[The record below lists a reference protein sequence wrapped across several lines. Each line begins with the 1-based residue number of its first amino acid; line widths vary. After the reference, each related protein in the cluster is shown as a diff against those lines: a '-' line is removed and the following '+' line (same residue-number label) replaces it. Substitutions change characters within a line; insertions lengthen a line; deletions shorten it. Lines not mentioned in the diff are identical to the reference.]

1 MQATDHRDKRQDTQ
15 LLRAPDLLTMS
26 RIPLAIVFLLVDSSA
41 VRFVVLVL
49 VVATDIG
56 DGMWARRIGGSRAGA
71 ILDPIAD
78 KLFML
83 AAFIVVF
90 RKGVLSPL
98 EVLGVLLRDITA
110 LFSFVGVTTFRRP
123 KTLPAR
129 AGGKAVTVCQAL
141 TLLAFLAES
150 ELLRP
155 LAWATAAISLYA
167 IWDYVN
173 VARNGNK
180 GVSDAAEES

>member
-1 MQATDHRDKRQDTQ
+1 V
-15 LLRAPDLLTMS
+15 
-26 RIPLAIVFLLVDSSA
+26 VFLLVDA
-41 VRFVVLVL
+41 AIVRLVVLGL
-49 VVATDIG
+49 VVVTDVG
-56 DGMWARRIGGSRAGA
+56 DGIWARRIGGSKAGA
-71 ILDPIAD
+71 VLDPIAD

-90 RKGVLSPL
+90 RTGLLNPW

-110 LFSFVGVTTFRRP
+110 LISFIGVTILRRP

-141 TLLAFLAES
+141 TLLAFLAGS

-167 IWDYVN
+167 IWDYMT
-173 VARNGNK
+173 VARNK
-180 GVSDAAEES
+180 R

>member
-1 MQATDHRDKRQDTQ
+1 MC
-15 LLRAPDLLTMS
+15 
-26 RIPLAIVFLLVDSSA
+26 RIPLAAVFLFVDSET
-41 VRFVVLVL
+41 VRFAVLVL
-49 VVATDIG
+49 VVASDIG
-56 DGMWARRIGGSRAGA
+56 DGIWARRIGGSRAGA
-71 ILDPIAD
+71 VLDPIAD

-90 RKGVLSPL
+90 QSGMLTPW

-110 LFSFVGVTTFRRP
+110 LVSFVGVTLLRRP

-129 AGGKAVTVCQAL
+129 VGGKAVTVCQAL
-141 TLLAFLAES
+141 VLVAFLAGS

-167 IWDYVN
+167 IWDYIN
-173 VARNGNK
+173 VARNRQ
-180 GVSDAAEES
+180 

>member
-1 MQATDHRDKRQDTQ
+1 VQATDRREKRQDTQ
-15 LLRAPDLLTMS
+15 LLRPPDLLTMC
-26 RIPLAIVFLLVDSSA
+26 RIPLAVVFLLVDSA
-41 VRFVVLVL
+41 VVRLVVLVL
-49 VVATDIG
+49 VVVTDIG
-56 DGMWARRIGGSRAGA
+56 DGIWARRIGGSKTGA
-71 ILDPIAD
+71 VLDPVAD

-90 RKGVLSPL
+90 RTGVLSPW

-110 LFSFVGVTTFRRP
+110 LFSFVGATLLGRP
-123 KTLPAR
+123 TTLPAR
-129 AGGKAVTVCQAL
+129 AGGKAVTVCQGL
-141 TLLAFLAES
+141 TLLAFVAES

-173 VARNGNK
+173 VARHRQ
-180 GVSDAAEES
+180 

>member
-1 MQATDHRDKRQDTQ
+1 MEATDHLEKRQDT
-15 LLRAPDLLTMS
+15 LLRAPDLLTMC
-26 RIPLAIVFLLVDSSA
+26 RIPLAVVFLLVDSGT
-41 VRFVVLVL
+41 VRLIVLAL

-56 DGMWARRIGGSRAGA
+56 DGIWARRIGGSRAGA
-71 ILDPIAD
+71 ILDPVAD

-90 RKGVLSPL
+90 RSGMLTPW

-110 LFSFVGVTTFRRP
+110 LVSFVGVTLLRRP

-141 TLLAFLAES
+141 TLLAFLAGS
-150 ELLRP
+150 DLLRP

-167 IWDYVN
+167 VWDYVN
-173 VARNGNK
+173 VARTRQ
-180 GVSDAAEES
+180 

>member
-1 MQATDHRDKRQDTQ
+1 
-15 LLRAPDLLTMS
+15 
-26 RIPLAIVFLLVDSSA
+26 
-41 VRFVVLVL
+41 VVL
-49 VVATDIG
+49 
-56 DGMWARRIGGSRAGA
+56 
-71 ILDPIAD
+71 DPVAD

-90 RKGVLSPL
+90 RSGELMPW

-110 LFSFVGVTTFRRP
+110 LISFVGVTMLRRP

-141 TLLAFLAES
+141 TLLAFLAGS

-173 VARNGNK
+173 VAR
-180 GVSDAAEES
+180 SRQ

>member
-1 MQATDHRDKRQDTQ
+1 MQATDGREKRQDTQ
-15 LLRAPDLLTMS
+15 MLRAPDLLTMS
-26 RIPLAIVFLLVDSSA
+26 RIPLAIVFLLVESSI

-49 VVATDIG
+49 VVVTDIG
-56 DGMWARRIGGSRAGA
+56 DGIWARRIGGSRAGA
-71 ILDPIAD
+71 VLDPVAD

-90 RKGVLSPL
+90 RTGVLSPW

-110 LFSFVGVTTFRRP
+110 LFSFIGVSMLGRP
-123 KTLPAR
+123 KTFPAR

-173 VARNGNK
+173 VARSRK
-180 GVSDAAEES
+180 KA

>member
-1 MQATDHRDKRQDTQ
+1 MC
-15 LLRAPDLLTMS
+15 
-26 RIPLAIVFLLVDSSA
+26 RIPLAVVFLLVDTA
-41 VRFVVLVL
+41 IARFVVLA
-49 VVATDIG
+49 VVVVTDVG
-56 DGMWARRIGGSRAGA
+56 DGIWARRIGGSRAGA

-90 RKGVLSPL
+90 RTGVLTPW

-110 LFSFVGVTTFRRP
+110 LVSFVGVTLLNRP
-123 KTLPAR
+123 ITLPAR

-150 ELLRP
+150 DLLRP

-167 IWDYVN
+167 IWDYVQ
-173 VARNGNK
+173 VAR
-180 GVSDAAEES
+180 SRP

>member
-1 MQATDHRDKRQDTQ
+1 M
-15 LLRAPDLLTMS
+15 
-26 RIPLAIVFLLVDSSA
+26 VFLLVDA
-41 VRFVVLVL
+41 AIVRLVVLGL
-49 VVATDIG
+49 VVVTDVG
-56 DGMWARRIGGSRAGA
+56 DGIWARRIGGSKAGA
-71 ILDPIAD
+71 VLDPIAD

-90 RKGVLSPL
+90 RTGLLNPW

-110 LFSFVGVTTFRRP
+110 LISFIGVTILRRP

-141 TLLAFLAES
+141 TLLAFLAGS

-167 IWDYVN
+167 IWDYMT
-173 VARNGNK
+173 VARNK
-180 GVSDAAEES
+180 R